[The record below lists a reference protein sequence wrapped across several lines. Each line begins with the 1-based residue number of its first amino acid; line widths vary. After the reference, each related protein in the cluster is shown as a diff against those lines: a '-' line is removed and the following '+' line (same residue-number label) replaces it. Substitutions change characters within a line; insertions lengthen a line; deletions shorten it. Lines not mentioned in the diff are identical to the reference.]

1 MPKRQETTITKRTV
15 DALSVE
21 GRDAVFWDRDLPG
34 FGIRVYPS
42 GLKKYVVQSR
52 GPGGSRRVTL
62 GRHGETSAEQARR
75 GAFHHASVADPQPRL
90 RDLKREPIIG
100 HLLGRITPSR
110 AVRID
115 RIKRG
120 VDVVGPVGRTRCLPR
135 RSRSARWPTSRNSTC
150 AITCLRTARRRA
162 RRSRAPG
169 TAPAH
174 LSAFHHASVADPQ
187 PRLRDLKS
195 ESRSSATSS
204 VTAGSTPSRAVR
216 TSRLTPGSLVYRV
229 DRITV
234 VRINA

>member
-1 MPKRQETTITKRTV
+1 MCLRRFWPSRREARLNRTGKWIGSNRGGVRAET
-15 DALSVE
+15 
-21 GRDAVFWDRDLPG
+21 PG
-34 FGIRVYPS
+34 NDHHQAHRRRLVG
-42 GLKKYVVQSR
+42 R
-52 GPGGSRRVTL
+52 GPRCRLLGPGSTGLRHQGLSLGPEEIRGPEPGSWRLAAGDARTPRRDFRRA
-62 GRHGETSAEQARR
+62 GAARR
-75 GAFHHASVADPQPRL
+75 GARRRPSTASSGA
-90 RDLKREPIIG
+90 
-100 HLLGRITPSR
+100 
-110 AVRID
+110 
-115 RIKRG
+115 
-120 VDVVGPVGRTRCLPR
+120 RTRCLPR

-216 TSRLTPGSLVYRV
+216 TSRLTPGSCR
-229 DRITV
+229 
-234 VRINA
+234 